1 MNCTT
6 IVSGLTNFKESQ
18 IKMLSKHYT
27 QPNALARKLV
37 PPFPLRAFQEFYN
50 TQNPVTFIIVRHPY
64 ERLLSA
70 YRDKFENK
78 KKYYYHNYGKLMIS
92 QYRQRGIRRF
102 GKQFYQIHKSSKR
115 NSNIP
120 YLNAVQRR
128 VNDPTPTFW
137 EFIRY
142 IIDHDN
148 LNEHWRPASLMC
160 SMCRVCFMDNC

>member
-1 MNCTT
+1 
-6 IVSGLTNFKESQ
+6 
-18 IKMLSKHYT
+18 MLSKHYT
-27 QPNALARKLV
+27 QPNALARRLV
-37 PPFPLRAFQEFYN
+37 PSLSIRAFKEFYN
-50 TQNPVTFIIVRHPY
+50 NQNPVSFIIVRHPY

-78 KKYYYHNYGKLMIS
+78 KKYYYHNYGKLMIK

-102 GKQFYQIHKSSKR
+102 GKSFYQLNKR
-115 NSNIP
+115 SERTSNIP

-142 IIDHDN
+142 VLDHE
-148 LNEHWRPASLMC
+148 LMNEHWRPASSMC
-160 SMCRVCFMDNC
+160 SMCRVCFMDKYSLM